1 MSKNINYLDFF
12 IDELNKNFPGIN
24 AVSGEYWDG
33 SDDQRVI
40 WFKGTESASI
50 DGQSLFNPYSYDCD
64 PQEKIWVMGTHKKLC
79 NFLKRHGWYPE
90 PYDNGTLFAIRNV

>member
-40 WFKGTESASI
+40 WFKGTEDALI
-50 DGQSLFNPYSYDCD
+50 DGQDVFNPYSYDCD

-79 NFLKRHGWYPE
+79 DFLDRHGWFPE
-90 PYDNGTLFAIRNV
+90 PYDNGTLFAIRKV